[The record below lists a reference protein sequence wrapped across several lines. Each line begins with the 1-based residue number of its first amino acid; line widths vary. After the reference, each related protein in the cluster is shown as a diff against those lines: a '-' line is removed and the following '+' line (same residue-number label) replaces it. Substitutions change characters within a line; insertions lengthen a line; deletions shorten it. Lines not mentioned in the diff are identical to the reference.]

1 MSVARRIV
9 LVTLG
14 LTASP
19 ALADHHGM
27 AMHDGG
33 AGSSL
38 ATGVSLLAASF
49 GTSFYE
55 GDYEA
60 VVPGAAWSSEHWA
73 AGANLAMYRLQENGR
88 ELYGLGDVAVHGQ
101 GTLIDAGNIVLS
113 AHGLQGVEYN
123 CEFVQISKATRSP
136 SWAVTAIC
144 QEPGYVFPDVL
155 SVTRMSPTQFDLVS
169 VRPIDDES
177 EASGNSGS
185 YYRCEGMV
193 LP

>member
-1 MSVARRIV
+1 MSLRQSLCVSMFVA
-9 LVTLG
+9 
-14 LTASP
+14 ASP
-19 ALADHHGM
+19 ALAAD
-27 AMHDGG
+27 DFIE
-33 AGSSL
+33 
-38 ATGVSLLAASF
+38 GVYLQ
-49 GTSFYE
+49 
-55 GDYEA
+55 
-60 VVPGAAWSSEHWA
+60 SEELCA
-73 AGANLAMYRLQENGR
+73 QAKKDTLQ
-88 ELYGLGDVAVHGQ
+88 
-101 GTLIDAGNIVLS
+101 TLIDAGNIVLS

-155 SVTRMSPTQFDLVS
+155 SVTRMSPTRLDLVS

-185 YYRCEGMV
+185 YYLCEGMV